1 MLRITIKPKSLSRFY
16 KGFPWVYAQDIKHY
30 QKYASI
36 KGELVTLLDDKNQAF
51 AIGYFNSQS
60 KLACRILTFNPK
72 QSIDTNFF
80 IEKFAAALSFRE
92 NRFKTPY
99 YRLVHGESDKLP
111 GLIIDRFNDRL
122 VCQTNTAGMDRLKI
136 YWQNALEFLLNP
148 CQLIYREDVPLRE
161 KEGLVLNENT
171 QNDSALCTVEENDF
185 LYYVDLIQGQK
196 TGWFYDQRA
205 NRAWL
210 AERVKHKTV
219 LDLYSYCG
227 GFGLLAAK
235 KGALKV
241 TLVDSSQKALDL
253 AQLAAERANLSCD
266 FIKADI
272 FSLLPILQEQ
282 GQTFDVVAVD
292 PPAFVKQ
299 QKYQAQGLKGYQ
311 KLAKMVSPLVA
322 KGGLFMITSCSH
334 HASSFEFR
342 QAIEQGMQK
351 AKRNFRLIRKSGADS
366 DHPIHPLLP
375 ETHYLKNLSY
385 LLE

>member
-1 MLRITIKPKSLSRFY
+1 
-16 KGFPWVYAQDIKHY
+16 
-30 QKYASI
+30 
-36 KGELVTLLDDKNQAF
+36 
-51 AIGYFNSQS
+51 
-60 KLACRILTFNPK
+60 
-72 QSIDTNFF
+72 
-80 IEKFAAALSFRE
+80 
-92 NRFKTPY
+92 
-99 YRLVHGESDKLP
+99 
-111 GLIIDRFNDRL
+111 
-122 VCQTNTAGMDRLKI
+122 
-136 YWQNALEFLLNP
+136 
-148 CQLIYREDVPLRE
+148 VPLRE
-161 KEGLVLNENT
+161 KEGLTLTESA
-171 QNDSALCTVEENDF
+171 QIDSSLFKVEENDF
-185 LYYVDLIQGQK
+185 LYYVDLNNGQK

-210 AERVKHKTV
+210 ADRVKQKTV

-235 KGALKV
+235 RGALKV

-253 AQLAAERANLSCD
+253 AQLAAQNANLSCD

-272 FSLLPILQEQ
+272 FSLLPTLQEK

-311 KLAKMVSPLVA
+311 KLAKMVAPLVT
-322 KGGLFMITSCSH
+322 KGGLLMITSCSH

-342 QAIEQGMQK
+342 QAVEQGMQK
-351 AKRNFRLIRKSGADS
+351 ANRNFKLMRKSGADS

-385 LLE
+385 LVE